1 MHFFKHEYSTKPAR
15 KFSCLF
21 HCHKMRLLDLL
32 GTDHNEQ
39 FPVYVHRQLVLNA
52 YPFVFSQLSTCGHPA
67 ITDTPIIRTAAKSR
81 SKINYR
87 RLTEINSWYYGLSL
101 MRTLTQDPYSIR
113 YKVRSFRCIGHYRKI
128 PPLQPHPTP
137 LPPEELKVKKY
148 IVFGRR
154 RNVTF
159 NLTRSPDLTKAK

>member
-1 MHFFKHEYSTKPAR
+1 M
-15 KFSCLF
+15 
-21 HCHKMRLLDLL
+21 
-32 GTDHNEQ
+32 NN
-39 FPVYVHRQLVLNA
+39 FPFMYIFNWWTA

-81 SKINYR
+81 AKINYR

-101 MRTLTQDPYSIR
+101 MRTLTQDRYSIR

-128 PPLQPHPTP
+128 PPPPAPPHPTP
-137 LPPEELKVKKY
+137 PPPTEELKVKKY

-154 RNVTF
+154 KNVTF
-159 NLTRSPDLTKAK
+159 KPYPKHWFNKSKIIIYKNSMDMYNFLCSQVIHFSAVKSIS

>member
-1 MHFFKHEYSTKPAR
+1 M
-15 KFSCLF
+15 
-21 HCHKMRLLDLL
+21 
-32 GTDHNEQ
+32 NN
-39 FPVYVHRQLVLNA
+39 FPFMYIVNLWNA

-87 RLTEINSWYYGLSL
+87 RLTKINSWYYGLSL

-113 YKVRSFRCIGHYRKI
+113 YKVRSFRCIGLYRKI
-128 PPLQPHPTP
+128 PPPPSTTP
-137 LPPEELKVKKY
+137 PPPPEELKVKKY

-154 RNVTF
+154 KNVTF
-159 NLTRSPDLTKAK
+159 KPYPKHWFNKSKIIIYKNSTDMYNFLSSQVIHFSAVKSIS

>member
-1 MHFFKHEYSTKPAR
+1 M
-15 KFSCLF
+15 
-21 HCHKMRLLDLL
+21 
-32 GTDHNEQ
+32 NN
-39 FPVYVHRQLVLNA
+39 FPFMYIFNWWTA

-113 YKVRSFRCIGHYRKI
+113 YKVRSFRCIGLYRKI
-128 PPLQPHPTP
+128 PPPPS
-137 LPPEELKVKKY
+137 PPEELKGKKY
-148 IVFGRR
+148 IVFGRGK
-154 RNVTF
+154 NVTF
-159 NLTRSPDLTKAK
+159 KPYPKHWFNKSKIIIYKNSMDMYNFLCSQVIHFSAVKSIS

>member
-1 MHFFKHEYSTKPAR
+1 MHCFKHEYSTKPAR

-21 HCHKMRLLDLL
+21 YWHKVSLLDLL

-39 FPVYVHRQLVLNA
+39 FPVYVIVNWWNA
-52 YPFVFSQLSTCGHPA
+52 YPFVFSLLSTCGHPA

-81 SKINYR
+81 AKINYR

-128 PPLQPHPTP
+128 PPPQPHPIP
-137 LPPEELKVKKY
+137 LPEELKVKKF
-148 IVFGRR
+148 IAFGRR
-154 RNVTF
+154 KNITF

>member
-1 MHFFKHEYSTKPAR
+1 MLCYKHEYSTKPAR
-15 KFSCLF
+15 KFSCLMYIF
-21 HCHKMRLLDLL
+21 
-32 GTDHNEQ
+32 NWW
-39 FPVYVHRQLVLNA
+39 NA

-67 ITDTPIIRTAAKSR
+67 IMDTPIIRTAAKSR
-81 SKINYR
+81 AKINYR

-128 PPLQPHPTP
+128 PPPPTPPHPP
-137 LPPEELKVKKY
+137 PPPPPEELKVKKY

-154 RNVTF
+154 KNVTF